1 MTYLPFVT
9 KQGRDNT
16 SLQSKHIF
24 EGRKQVII
32 PVNEHYRIATDPN
45 QWMVEKARTRNG
57 NREWEPKLFYPT
69 FESALKGLGELM
81 VRLSDAQ
88 TLVDAIRDVEK
99 VSTRLSQALT
109 IRIEGLEEGQDQG
122 NGCE

>member
-1 MTYLPFVT
+1 
-9 KQGRDNT
+9 
-16 SLQSKHIF
+16 
-24 EGRKQVII
+24 VII
-32 PVNEHYRIATDPN
+32 PVNEQFRIATDPN

-57 NREWEPKLFYPT
+57 KKDWAPKLFYPT

-99 VSTRLSQALT
+99 VSTTLSQALT
-109 IRIEGLEEGQDQG
+109 IRIEGLEESQDQG